1 MLQPARAMQ
10 LRLSQ
15 QTESELR
22 RLKHIIFKQTR
33 APAVPLTA
41 DHTLGQPERSADSV
55 KHAIR
60 YVISTSAR
68 ILIGDVSAPHGHS
81 KFNGANARN
90 R

>member
-10 LRLSQ
+10 LRLSE
-15 QTESELR
+15 QTASELR

-33 APAVPLTA
+33 VPAVPLTA
-41 DHTLGQPERSADSV
+41 DCTLGQRERSADSV
-55 KHAIR
+55 KYAIR
-60 YVISTSAR
+60 YVVSTSVR
-68 ILIGDVSAPHGHS
+68 ILSSDVSAPHDHS